1 MTGFDFFA
9 GAILLVSG
17 LIGFWRGATREV
29 TTVIAFIA
37 AVVGSIFALRISG
50 PIARHFIH
58 TAWLANVAAVL
69 AVFVL
74 IYIVVR
80 LVGGRLTRG
89 VRQTGLSSLD
99 RALGFAIGLA
109 RGVVM
114 VGIVVLLIRAAT
126 PPERVPGWFTH
137 ARIYPVANAAG
148 AALRVLAPKGVAMAR
163 HMGPAME
170 NALAPDESDQA
181 GNQTS
186 GGAAPRRHGYSD
198 TQRKALDALVEKSR

>member
-1 MTGFDFFA
+1 MTGFDVIA
-9 GAILLVSG
+9 GGILLVSG
-17 LIGFWRGATREV
+17 LVGFLRGATREV

-37 AVVGSIFALRISG
+37 AVAGAIFGLRFTG

-58 TAWLANVAAVL
+58 TVWLANVAAVVV
-69 AVFVL
+69 AFIV
-74 IYIVVR
+74 IYIIVR

-109 RGVVM
+109 RGVVA
-114 VGIVVLLIRAAT
+114 VGVIVLLIRAAT
-126 PPERVPGWFTH
+126 PPERMPTWFTH

-148 AALRVLAPKGVAMAR
+148 AALRALAPKGVAMAR

-170 NALAPDESDQA
+170 NALAPDDTDQA
-181 GNQTS
+181 DND
-186 GGAAPRRHGYSD
+186 AAAGPTAKHHGYSE
-198 TQRKALDALVEKSR
+198 TQRKALDDLVEKSR